1 MMAAIDRQ
9 MGSQSG
15 TAGRTILVVDD
26 SDDLRELY
34 ETLLRYEG
42 YDMQLG
48 SMLPPAHRTIDSHAF
63 ENPGGLGAGPQI
75 KRGPR
80 SFSAAVS

>member
-1 MMAAIDRQ
+1 MAEIDRQ

-15 TAGRTILVVDD
+15 TTGRTILVVDD

-42 YDMQLG
+42 YEVKTA
-48 SMLPPAHRTIDSHAF
+48 S
-63 ENPGGLGAGPQI
+63 
-75 KRGPR
+75 
-80 SFSAAVS
+80 SAEEALRIVRVTYNC

>member
-1 MMAAIDRQ
+1 MAAIDRQ

-48 SMLPPAHRTIDSHAF
+48 YM
-63 ENPGGLGAGPQI
+63 
-75 KRGPR
+75 PR
-80 SFSAAVS
+80 FNLIGR